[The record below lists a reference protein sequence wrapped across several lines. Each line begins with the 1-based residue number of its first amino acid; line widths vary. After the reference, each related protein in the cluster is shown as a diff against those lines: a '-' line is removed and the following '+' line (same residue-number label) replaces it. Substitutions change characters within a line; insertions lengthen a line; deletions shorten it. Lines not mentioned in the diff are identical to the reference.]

1 MLYVTQLS
9 PTDQRAL
16 QRLTQGSQPRVA
28 FHARLILSSATGLAV
43 PDIARLFGCCRRTVR
58 LWIHRFATGGLRSVL
73 PFERPAAAESAPTSA
88 MSPPPAEA
96 PGRSV
101 SAIPLTVPEIRRLWN
116 HLTPQLPVSAEFVLH
131 WSAYRRYKQALA
143 MLAHHRKR
151 GAPPPALVQVRL

>member
-9 PTDQRAL
+9 PTDQRGL

-58 LWIHRFATGGLRSVL
+58 LWIHRFATAGIRSLL
-73 PFERPAAAESAPTSA
+73 PSERISATIPPPTSA
-88 MSPPPAEA
+88 MSPPQSDVG
-96 PGRSV
+96 GRTV
-101 SAIPLTVPEIRRLWN
+101 KAIPLTVPEIRRLWN
-116 HLTPQLPVSAEFVLH
+116 RLTPQPPVAAAFVLH

-151 GAPPPALVQVRL
+151 AAPPPVLVQVRL